1 MSTSDLIIL
10 VLIFFFTSVVGV
22 VTGSNSLISVPVMF
36 QFGIDEKV
44 AVATN
49 MFGLTF
55 MAIGGTIPFLRQ
67 GRINP
72 VKLSPLIVLTLI
84 GSALGA
90 LLVGYITNQ
99 SIKLI
104 VSIAMIVVVIFTLV
118 RREKPRP
125 LVTGGEDAREQKKNS
140 VIGLIA
146 TFLLAIYGGLYS
158 GGYVTILTVV
168 FIAFLGMSYSE
179 SVGSTKLVNVFSSS
193 IATLV
198 FMWQRLVDYKL
209 GIILAVIMFVGA
221 YVGAHYAV
229 KMNEVWLRRIFLS
242 TVVLLAVKTL
252 YDFMNQ
258 PRDMVSLFSGL
269 TLQC

>member
-1 MSTSDLIIL
+1 MSLSALIAL
-10 VLIFFFTSVVGV
+10 MLLFFITSVIGV
-22 VTGSNSLISVPVMF
+22 VTGSNSLITVPVMF

-67 GRINP
+67 GKIDTR
-72 VKLSPLIVLTLI
+72 KLSPLIVLTLI

-104 VSIAMIVVVIFTLV
+104 VSIAMIIVVLFTVL
-118 RREKPRP
+118 RPDPGKGGKPKNVP
-125 LVTGGEDAREQKKNS
+125 LVGFG
-140 VIGLIA
+140 A

-158 GGYVTILTVV
+158 GGYVTILTAAFV
-168 FIAFLGMSYSE
+168 AFLGMSYAE
-179 SVGSTKLVNVFSSS
+179 SIGSTKLINVFSSL

-198 FMWQRLVDYKL
+198 FMWQGLVDYKL
-209 GIILAVIMFVGA
+209 GAILAVTMFAGA
-221 YVGAHYAV
+221 YVGAHYAAR
-229 KMNEVWLRRIFLS
+229 MNDVWLKRIFLS
-242 TVVLLAVKTL
+242 TVVLLAIKTIIDL
-252 YDFMNQ
+252 
-258 PRDMVSLFSGL
+258 L
-269 TLQC
+269 